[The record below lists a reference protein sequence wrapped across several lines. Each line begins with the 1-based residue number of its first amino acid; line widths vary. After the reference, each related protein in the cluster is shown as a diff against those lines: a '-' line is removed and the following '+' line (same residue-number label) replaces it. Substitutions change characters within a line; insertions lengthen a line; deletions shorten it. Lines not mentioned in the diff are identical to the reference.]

1 MEKISINKYF
11 GSPISMSQRH
21 LENIINAIKETYG
34 KSPSLKFS
42 TSDGTERSCDSPEV
56 LFKNPNL
63 ASNKIEEVSIGLRIH
78 SHYDEGANPQ
88 EDIDISLSFNRGFVF
103 DHNIVLR
110 MSGESEGN
118 LKNVRAKIED
128 EIKAMRPFYGFIVSA
143 QNFFVYLS
151 LFFFLLVLLFAALV
165 ALVPREL
172 ESVMLLPAMIIG
184 IILFTIFGFYYRT
197 GVFQIG
203 KTWERHQ
210 LLTKVISALFPIV
223 VTAIISSFFIDLSGW
238 LANILPEKR

>member
-11 GSPISMSQRH
+11 WSPISMSQRH

-34 KSPSLKFS
+34 KPPSLKFS

-63 ASNKIEEVSIGLRIH
+63 ASNKIEEVSIGLRID
-78 SHYDEGANPQ
+78 SYYDKGANTQ
-88 EDIDISLSFNRGFVF
+88 EDIDISLSFNRGFVL
-103 DHNIVLR
+103 DNNIVLR

-143 QNFFVYLS
+143 QNFFVYLF
-151 LFFFLLVLLFAALV
+151 LFFLLGLLLAVSLG
-165 ALVPREL
+165 ALVPMEL
-172 ESVMLLPAMIIG
+172 KSAMVLPAMIIC
-184 IILFTIFGFYYRT
+184 ITLLTIFGFYYRT

-210 LLTKVISALFPIV
+210 LLTKVINALSLIV
-223 VTAIISSFFIDLSGW
+223 VTVIISSFFIDLSGW